1 MWKSVLDCRPLE
13 VMAIVWSMKGMAL
26 QGLVF
31 KKLQLTAIYKCDISC
46 EREIS
51 CPSYNYVIGEKS

>member
-1 MWKSVLDCRPLE
+1 M
-13 VMAIVWSMKGMAL
+13 MAIVWSIKGMAL

-31 KKLQLTAIYKCDISC
+31 KKLQLTAIHKCDISC